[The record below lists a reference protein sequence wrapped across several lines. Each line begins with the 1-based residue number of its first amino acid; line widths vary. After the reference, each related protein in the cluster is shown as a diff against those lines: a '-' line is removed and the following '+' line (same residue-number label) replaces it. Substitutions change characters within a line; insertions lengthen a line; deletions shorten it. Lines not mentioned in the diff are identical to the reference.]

1 MPSRVSLQEK
11 EYYAHPRNAFW
22 WLMAQLL
29 GFDYNVPY
37 AERVSKV
44 TAGGF
49 AVWDVLLDCQR
60 EGSLDSNIQRET
72 EESND
77 FSSFLLRT
85 PTIKL
90 IAFNG
95 TAAQKIFMRHCTSVL
110 EQHTNLM
117 TALLPSSSAA
127 HASMT
132 KYQKLRLWSEQ
143 LPEAKK
149 NSCVGV
155 ANG

>member
-1 MPSRVSLQEK
+1 
-11 EYYAHPRNAFW
+11 
-22 WLMAQLL
+22 MAQLL
-29 GFDYNVPY
+29 GFDHNLPY
-37 AERVSKV
+37 AERVTNV
-44 TAGGF
+44 TARGF

-77 FSSFLLRT
+77 FSTFLLRT

-95 TAAQKIFMRHCTSVL
+95 TASQKIFMRHCTSVL
-110 EQHTNLM
+110 EQHPNIM
-117 TALLPSSSAA
+117 IVLLPSSSAA
-127 HASMT
+127 HASVS
-132 KYQKLRLWSEQ
+132 KHEKLRLWSQQ
-143 LPEAKK
+143 LPKTRKRSYVVA
-149 NSCVGV
+149 